1 MTDVTIYSKP
11 NCPHCNIVKAQ
22 FKKHNVPFT
31 EVDITKNPDALERIK
46 AQGFTAAPVVT
57 DGFDSFSGAD
67 AKGIDRFREKHGA

>member
-1 MTDVTIYSKP
+1 MTVTVYSKP

-46 AQGFTAAPVVT
+46 ARGFTQAPIVFSE
-57 DGFDSFSGAD
+57 DDSFSGAD
-67 AKGIDRFREKHGA
+67 AQGIARFVEKHGA

>member
-1 MTDVTIYSKP
+1 MTVTIYSKP

-46 AQGFTAAPVVT
+46 AQGFAQAPIVF
-57 DGFDSFSGAD
+57 GENDSFSGAD
-67 AKGIDRFREKHGA
+67 AHGIARFVEKYGA